1 MITYAQAKKLND
13 LKAILAL
20 QSANLHDHLSKE
32 KIETEGFLTISH
44 GLELLENMSNVSPQI
59 IAKAN
64 EQIVGFCL
72 SMTQEFEN
80 EIPILIPMFE
90 TMNNVSYQNK
100 KLKEYD
106 YITVGQVC
114 VAEGFR
120 GQHIFDGLYSAFKNE
135 FSANY
140 EMAVTEISLRNSR
153 SLAAHQRVGFVP
165 LEQYTAPNGEVWQIV
180 AWDWRK
186 N

>member
-1 MITYAQAKKLND
+1 MIIYTQAENLND

-32 KIETEGFLTISH
+32 QIETEGFLTISH
-44 GLELLENMSNVSPQI
+44 SLELLEIMSKASPQI

-100 KLKEYD
+100 TLKEYN

-114 VAEGFR
+114 VADGFR
-120 GQHIFDGLYSAFKNE
+120 GQRIFDGLYSSFQKQ
-135 FSANY
+135 FDTDY
-140 EMAVTEISLRNSR
+140 EMAVTEISLRNTR
-153 SLAAHQRVGFVP
+153 SLAAHKRVGFVP
-165 LEQYTAPNGEVWQIV
+165 LEQYTAPNGEIWQIV
-180 AWDWRK
+180 VWDWR

>member
-1 MITYAQAKKLND
+1 MISYTQTDGLDDIQAV
-13 LKAILAL
+13 LAL

-32 KIETEGFLTISH
+32 QIATQGFLTISH
-44 GLELLENMSNVSPQI
+44 SLELLEKMSKASPQI

-64 EQIVGFCL
+64 DLIVGFCL

-100 KLKEYD
+100 QLKEYN

-114 VAEGFR
+114 VADSFR
-120 GQHIFDGLYSAFKNE
+120 GQRIFDGLYSSFRKQFE
-135 FSANY
+135 TEY
-140 EMAVTEISLRNSR
+140 EMAVTEISIRNTR

-165 LEQYTAPNGEVWQIV
+165 LEHYTAPNGEVWQIV
-180 AWDWRK
+180 VWDWRS
-186 N
+186 

>member
-1 MITYAQAKKLND
+1 MISYTQADGLND
-13 LKAILAL
+13 LKAVLAL

-32 KIETEGFLTISH
+32 QIASQGFLTISH
-44 GLELLENMSNVSPQI
+44 SLELLEKMSKVSAQI

-64 EQIVGFCL
+64 EKIVGFCL

-100 KLKEYD
+100 QLKEYN

-114 VAEGFR
+114 VADGFR
-120 GQHIFDGLYSAFKNE
+120 GQRIFDGLYSSFRNQFETK
-135 FSANY
+135 Y
-140 EMAVTEISLRNSR
+140 EMAMTEIALRNIR

-165 LEQYTAPNGEVWQIV
+165 IQQYTVPNGEVWQMV
-180 AWDWRK
+180 VWDWRA
-186 N
+186 

>member
-1 MITYAQAKKLND
+1 MISYTQADGLD
-13 LKAILAL
+13 DIKAVLAL

-32 KIETEGFLTISH
+32 QITSQGFLTISH
-44 GLELLENMSNVSPQI
+44 SLDLLAKMSKVSAQI

-80 EIPILIPMFE
+80 EIPILVPMFE
-90 TMNNVSYQNK
+90 TMNNVSFQDK
-100 KLKEYD
+100 KLKDYQ

-114 VAEGFR
+114 VADGFR
-120 GQHIFDGLYSAFKNE
+120 GQRIFDGLYAE
-135 FSANY
+135 FRNQFETEY
-140 EMAVTEISLRNSR
+140 EMAVTEISLRNTR
-153 SLAAHQRVGFVP
+153 SLSAHQRVGFVP
-165 LEQYTAPNGEVWQIV
+165 LEQYTAPNGETWQSV
-180 AWDWRK
+180 VWDWRK